1 MKFHFPPPIY
11 GSVLL
16 LRSSVYSRPA
26 ARQEALLPR
35 DEFRTFAIIMG
46 ACVFEWPS
54 RCVCVCIAAVAVPAA
69 ATAAAAVPAAGA
81 DVVNVIGQHFQGK
94 ELG

>member
-1 MKFHFPPPIY
+1 
-11 GSVLL
+11 
-16 LRSSVYSRPA
+16 
-26 ARQEALLPR
+26 
-35 DEFRTFAIIMG
+35 MG